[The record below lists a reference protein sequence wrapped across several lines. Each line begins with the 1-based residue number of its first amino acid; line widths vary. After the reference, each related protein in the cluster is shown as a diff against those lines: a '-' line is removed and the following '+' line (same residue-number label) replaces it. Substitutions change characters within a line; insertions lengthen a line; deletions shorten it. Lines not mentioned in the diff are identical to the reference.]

1 MAVSVGNLVFI
12 VIALVVIS
20 FQTFLFLNLGN
31 QLNICLKRIEHL
43 EELLK
48 NATTTLRSKKH
59 KLTSRKDILENEM
72 NYELP
77 ADYSLKMTLL
87 QSRHKIFKSKQR
99 VKKSKIRGKRNSNHR
114 RRYAVYTSWGSN
126 ICPAK
131 STILDKGQMVTT
143 DGSDF
148 FCLSDTPEDAPTRAS
163 SSRNRYPGNSVN
175 LRGVTY
181 GDIEGVLS
189 LHAIPPS
196 GIHSRNNKTVPC
208 TICARYGKSSSA
220 VVSAIERK

>member
-1 MAVSVGNLVFI
+1 
-12 VIALVVIS
+12 
-20 FQTFLFLNLGN
+20 
-31 QLNICLKRIEHL
+31 
-43 EELLK
+43 
-48 NATTTLRSKKH
+48 
-59 KLTSRKDILENEM
+59 
-72 NYELP
+72 
-77 ADYSLKMTLL
+77 
-87 QSRHKIFKSKQR
+87 
-99 VKKSKIRGKRNSNHR
+99 
-114 RRYAVYTSWGSN
+114 
-126 ICPAK
+126 
-131 STILDKGQMVTT
+131 MVTT

-196 GIHSRNNKTVPC
+196 GIYSRNNKTVPC

-220 VVSAIERK
+220 VVSAIERKIRNFSYIQREYRGVLMSTRESKKLICLSVDSKKYLNKKTTSENGSKTSKTLINTVKIHPVELQCNSLHCESSPNIYKEGNRIKCLVVTF